1 MTAKSGNLWFCS
13 RGQIYKVIFNSTG
26 TVKKVIRIS
35 DTPIHERGCVLYEID
50 GYIWFFHQG
59 KMCRISESVE
69 KSQEPQPVSVSLNI
83 SSFESVFCIYHCKN
97 NVWIGTSNGLY
108 CYDLTTDTSVHHVH
122 NAQNPSSLSQNYVT
136 SITSTRD
143 D

>member
-1 MTAKSGNLWFCS
+1 MVCS

-59 KMCRISESVE
+59 KMCRISEIVE

-83 SSFESVFCIYHCKN
+83 SSFDRYFVFIIVRTMCGLVQVMDCI
-97 NVWIGTSNGLY
+97 VMI
-108 CYDLTTDTSVHHVH
+108 
-122 NAQNPSSLSQNYVT
+122 
-136 SITSTRD
+136 
-143 D
+143 

>member
-1 MTAKSGNLWFCS
+1 
-13 RGQIYKVIFNSTG
+13 
-26 TVKKVIRIS
+26 
-35 DTPIHERGCVLYEID
+35 
-50 GYIWFFHQG
+50 
-59 KMCRISESVE
+59 MCRISESVE

-108 CYDLTTDTSVHHVH
+108 CYDLTTDTSVHYVH
-122 NAQNPSSLSQNYVT
+122 NSQNPSSLSQNYVT

-143 D
+143 DQVIVGTLLGLNVI